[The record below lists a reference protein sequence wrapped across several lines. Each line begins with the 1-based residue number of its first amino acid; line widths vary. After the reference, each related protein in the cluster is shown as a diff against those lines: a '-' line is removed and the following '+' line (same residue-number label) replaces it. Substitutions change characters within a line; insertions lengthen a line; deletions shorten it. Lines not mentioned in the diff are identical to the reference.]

1 MASIANEN
9 MTDEDLME
17 RVKAGDHQAFSEL
30 VNRHTQKFFNL
41 AYRTLHNERDAE
53 DVVQDSFVK
62 IWRKPSLYNPDRGAK
77 FTTWFYRVVFNA
89 SIDMKRKSVRNLP
102 LVVDVADDDE
112 TRQDKRLMAKQSQD
126 KLEEAIQSLPE
137 RQQTALNLCYYQNLP
152 QKDAAEIMGVG
163 LKALESLLSRAK
175 AGLKSYFSKKS
186 LQEID
191 YATFQ

>member
-1 MASIANEN
+1 
-9 MTDEDLME
+9 
-17 RVKAGDHQAFSEL
+17 
-30 VNRHTQKFFNL
+30 
-41 AYRTLHNERDAE
+41 
-53 DVVQDSFVK
+53 
-62 IWRKPSLYNPDRGAK
+62 
-77 FTTWFYRVVFNA
+77 
-89 SIDMKRKSVRNLP
+89 
-102 LVVDVADDDE
+102 
-112 TRQDKRLMAKQSQD
+112 MAKQSQD